1 MTRSRLTT
9 ESSPSV
15 NGFGALRSVLEKACL
30 KSRCN
35 LGDLTVLSAQVDPYR
50 LDTPSGHRDG
60 QWLAEHLDRLVGRSK
75 KIHWRGLHYV
85 LVATSGLVK
94 PNGDVFVNDDDNW
107 TWLVNVAGK
116 AARWL
121 GYIDFERIT
130 DNRNAEPFIHHKAS
144 VKPKAFVTVGVE
156 VAIPDVSDME
166 PTPVAEGFVP
176 RQAFH
181 FVIFG
186 EKASLEDVVLPI
198 ARAKQADLYLPT
210 GEISDTLL
218 YRIAKDAA
226 ADGRPMV
233 MFTLA
238 DCDPAGY
245 QMAVSIGRKLQA
257 FRDYRFPKLKF
268 EIVPIAL
275 TVEQVR
281 ELGFP
286 STPLK
291 ETEKRASRWRQA
303 FGVEQTEID
312 ALATLR
318 PDVLR
323 QIIEAAF
330 EPYYDSSLE
339 DRVDDAR
346 TDWMAQA
353 QAAIDE
359 QVDPTV
365 LVALR
370 AEATEQLSEVQSVI
384 ADLNERFRLAAD
396 RFTLPAIEIP
406 QPELDE
412 DAPRQSL
419 GLVQR
424 QLGGGNARFDRAQAI
439 RQRNRSGLMSVKR
452 NPTRSIP
459 SGLPSRS
466 EAPSVRFARHHRRYI
481 ACNAR
486 SLPAQGPSRSGCQV
500 KLDGPVNLAKRL
512 GGAT

>member
-1 MTRSRLTT
+1 
-9 ESSPSV
+9 
-15 NGFGALRSVLEKACL
+15 
-30 KSRCN
+30 
-35 LGDLTVLSAQVDPYR
+35 
-50 LDTPSGHRDG
+50 
-60 QWLAEHLDRLVGRSK
+60 
-75 KIHWRGLHYV
+75 
-85 LVATSGLVK
+85 
-94 PNGDVFVNDDDNW
+94 
-107 TWLVNVAGK
+107 
-116 AARWL
+116 
-121 GYIDFERIT
+121 
-130 DNRNAEPFIHHKAS
+130 
-144 VKPKAFVTVGVE
+144 E

-166 PTPVAEGFVP
+166 PTPAVEGFVP

-181 FVIFG
+181 FVMFG

-198 ARAKQADLYLPT
+198 ARAKQMDVYLPT

-226 ADGRPMV
+226 ADGGPMV
-233 MFTLA
+233 LFCLS
-238 DCDPAGY
+238 DGIPARA
-245 QMAVSIGRKLQA
+245 QMPVRIAGNLQA
-257 FRDYRFPKLKF
+257 SRDPRFPKLKF

-275 TVEQVR
+275 TVEQVA
-281 ELGFP
+281 ELGPP

-412 DAPRQSL
+412 DAPRQA
-419 GLVQR
+419 LVSF
-424 QLGGGNARFDRAQAI
+424 NDNWVTATRA
-439 RQRNRSGLMSVKR
+439 
-452 NPTRSIP
+452 
-459 SGLPSRS
+459 
-466 EAPSVRFARHHRRYI
+466 
-481 ACNAR
+481 
-486 SLPAQGPSRSGCQV
+486 
-500 KLDGPVNLAKRL
+500 
-512 GGAT
+512 

>member
-1 MTRSRLTT
+1 MTANLDKI
-9 ESSPSV
+9 
-15 NGFGALRSVLEKACL
+15 NGYGALRSVLETARQKHGCG
-30 KSRCN
+30 
-35 LGDLTVLSAQVDPYR
+35 LGDLTVLSTQVDPYR

-60 QWLAEHLDRLVGRSK
+60 RWIAQQLDSAVPSHK
-75 KIHWRGLHYV
+75 KIHWRGLHYAI
-85 LVATSGLVK
+85 VAHGNVRK
-94 PNGDVFVNDDDNW
+94 PNGEIYRNTDEDW
-107 TWLVNVAGK
+107 TWLTNIAGK
-116 AARWL
+116 SARWL
-121 GYIDFERIT
+121 GHIPFERIS
-130 DNRNAEPFIHHKAS
+130 DNRNAEPAIHHKAR
-144 VKPKAFVTVGVE
+144 VEPQAFVTIGVK
-156 VAIPDVSDME
+156 VAIPDAADLE
-166 PTPVAEGFVP
+166 PIPIAEGFVA

-186 EKASLEDVVLPI
+186 EKASLEDVLLPI
-198 ARAKQADLYLPT
+198 ARANEADLYLPT

-218 YRIAKDAA
+218 YRIAKDANN
-226 ADGRPMV
+226 DGRPMV
-233 MFTLA
+233 LFTLA

-281 ELGFP
+281 ELGLP

-291 ETEKRASRWRQA
+291 ETEKRANRWRQA

-353 QAAIDE
+353 QAVIDE
-359 QVDPTV
+359 QVDPEV
-365 LVALR
+365 LAVLR
-370 AEATEQLSEVQSVI
+370 AEATEQLAGIQSII

-396 RFTLPAIEIP
+396 RFTLPAIEVP
-406 QPELDE
+406 RPELDD
-412 DAPRQSL
+412 DAERQALVSL
-419 GLVQR
+419 NDSWVTATRALIARKQY
-424 QLGGGNARFDRAQAI
+424 GNGHD
-439 RQRNRSGLMSVKR
+439 
-452 NPTRSIP
+452 
-459 SGLPSRS
+459 
-466 EAPSVRFARHHRRYI
+466 
-481 ACNAR
+481 
-486 SLPAQGPSRSGCQV
+486 
-500 KLDGPVNLAKRL
+500 
-512 GGAT
+512 

>member
-1 MTRSRLTT
+1 
-9 ESSPSV
+9 V
-15 NGFGALRSVLEKACL
+15 NGFGVLRSVLEKACTKADCSL
-30 KSRCN
+30 SN
-35 LGDLTVLSAQVDPYR
+35 LTVLSAQVDPYR
-50 LDTPSGHRDG
+50 LDTLSGHRDG
-60 QWLAEHLDRLVGRSK
+60 KWLAEHFDRLVGRSK

-85 LVATSGLVK
+85 LVSTSGLVK
-94 PNGDVFVNDDDNW
+94 PNGDVFVNDEDNW
-107 TWLVNVAGK
+107 IWLVNVAGK

-121 GYIDFERIT
+121 GHIDFERIS
-130 DNRNAEPFIHHKAS
+130 DHRNSEPFIHHKAS
-144 VKPKAFVTVGVE
+144 IRPKAFVTVGVE

-166 PTPVAEGFVP
+166 PAPGAEGFVP

-210 GEISDTLL
+210 GEISDTLP

-238 DCDPAGY
+238 DCDPSGY

-281 ELGFP
+281 ELGLP

-291 ETEKRASRWRQA
+291 ETEKRASRWKQA

-312 ALATLR
+312 ALATLQ
-318 PDVLR
+318 PNVLR

-330 EPYYDSSLE
+330 APYYDISLE
-339 DRVDDAR
+339 ERVDEAR
-346 TDWMAQA
+346 TDWMARA

-359 QVDPTV
+359 QVDPEV
-365 LVALR
+365 LAVLR
-370 AEATEQLSEVQSVI
+370 AEATEQLAGIQSII

-396 RFTLPAIEIP
+396 RFTLPAIEVP

-412 DAPRQSL
+412 DAERQALVSL
-419 GLVQR
+419 NDSWVTATRALIARKQY
-424 QLGGGNARFDRAQAI
+424 GNGQ
-439 RQRNRSGLMSVKR
+439 N
-452 NPTRSIP
+452 
-459 SGLPSRS
+459 
-466 EAPSVRFARHHRRYI
+466 
-481 ACNAR
+481 
-486 SLPAQGPSRSGCQV
+486 
-500 KLDGPVNLAKRL
+500 
-512 GGAT
+512 